1 MLGTVLERMHS
12 GQVLSQHDVSAALR
26 EYNVLQSK
34 MADLQQK
41 VDVAKVHVWIKLISI
56 IRLYQMIV

>member
-1 MLGTVLERMHS
+1 MTRRPSGSKGMLGTVLERMHS
-12 GQVLSQHDVSAALR
+12 GQVLSQHEVSAALR

-41 VDVAKVHVWIKLISI
+41 VDVAKVHV
-56 IRLYQMIV
+56 